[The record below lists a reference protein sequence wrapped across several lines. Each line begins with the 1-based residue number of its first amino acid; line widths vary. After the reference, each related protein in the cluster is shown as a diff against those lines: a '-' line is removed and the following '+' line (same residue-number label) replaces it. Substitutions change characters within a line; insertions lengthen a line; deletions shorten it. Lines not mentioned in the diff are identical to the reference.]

1 MRKATA
7 PTILALLL
15 CIALPCIQAQTN
27 KGDDVVIVDDESCGC
42 ELYFVNGIQTTER
55 DGLFGFKREDGT
67 VIVEPQYKFVDKFH
81 GDYCLVFHDY
91 GQCGMINRNGKVIVP
106 VQYEEVNYPTEGMI
120 RIRENGLYGFYDT
133 AGNLVIKPQ
142 YRTTSGFSE
151 GLAAAIVDI
160 DSITAFY
167 GYIDKNNNLAIK
179 PQFEYA
185 FTFSEG
191 YAVAKKYDRFGL
203 IDRSGKEVFTFKYL
217 ELTPMLDGHF
227 FAVDAISEK
236 AALFDERFRQL
247 TPFIYEQI
255 TGYSE
260 GFYTVK
266 RDGRQTYLDLKGK
279 ERFGFYDYAS
289 AFEDGFAIVQ
299 RDGKY
304 GIINDRGKT
313 ILPIEYD
320 NRGYRAN
327 QYVFSDGLALIE
339 KDGRYGFVD
348 QQGRIVIPVTYESA
362 HYCSEGLIPVC
373 KDNRWGYIDKEGN
386 QVCDFYFSDA
396 SYFEWGRAEVVYN
409 GNVYKINPRGKCVK
423 SCKTYPKFIKFHF
436 HDKE

>member
-7 PTILALLL
+7 PTVLALLL
-15 CIALPCIQAQTN
+15 CIALPSLQAQTN

-217 ELTPMLDGHF
+217 ELPLDPCGRMSRNAVRGSGTTPRCDSSARRTGQPS
-227 FAVDAISEK
+227 APSYE
-236 AALFDERFRQL
+236 AAA
-247 TPFIYEQI
+247 
-255 TGYSE
+255 
-260 GFYTVK
+260 
-266 RDGRQTYLDLKGK
+266 GR
-279 ERFGFYDYAS
+279 
-289 AFEDGFAIVQ
+289 
-299 RDGKY
+299 
-304 GIINDRGKT
+304 
-313 ILPIEYD
+313 
-320 NRGYRAN
+320 
-327 QYVFSDGLALIE
+327 
-339 KDGRYGFVD
+339 
-348 QQGRIVIPVTYESA
+348 
-362 HYCSEGLIPVC
+362 
-373 KDNRWGYIDKEGN
+373 
-386 QVCDFYFSDA
+386 
-396 SYFEWGRAEVVYN
+396 
-409 GNVYKINPRGKCVK
+409 NPNPL
-423 SCKTYPKFIKFHF
+423 S
-436 HDKE
+436 